1 MDCFNF
7 TLNIQRKSVSDTS
20 HKFIIDD
27 VVLPSNCS
35 SIVTSTET
43 SESGDV
49 ADFNALVYIVV
60 VIMFYALSM
69 TLLMVKYIKRE
80 REEAEL
86 DFFFN
91 EFVKRE
97 RFNNSTQRNERSTA
111 KTNIIAR
118 ILQRPQPCATS
129 GSPVDN
135 REFEV

>member
-1 MDCFNF
+1 MDCNEFNV
-7 TLNIQRKSVSDTS
+7 TLRLQRKSSPDAT
-20 HKFIIDD
+20 HLLAMDD
-27 VVLPSNCS
+27 VILRNCS
-35 SIVTSTET
+35 VTSAE
-43 SESGDV
+43 EEA

-86 DFFFN
+86 DFLFN

-97 RFNNSTQRNERSTA
+97 RFNRNKQTSERRTA

-118 ILQRPQPCATS
+118 ILQRAQPCVTS